1 MRIEE
6 LLLFKPVGACVP
18 GLDPHPG
25 LALTTREELLLKQDL
40 LLLGLWWPLLVVLC
54 ELVQL
59 RHPLLL

>member
-25 LALTTREELLLKQDL
+25 LALTREELLLKQDL
-40 LLLGLWWPLLVVLC
+40 LLLGLWRPLLVVLC